1 MTPCH
6 ENAPFATRPH
16 RIRSASPAVQPCRR
30 FSLAA
35 PMRTSS
41 LPGRRE
47 RSLPVPLAGA
57 RGILRHAAEEE
68 GVPPPK
74 LPGVKVP
81 KAQPVP
87 VPTENERRRLL
98 ASYNPQACVVLV
110 LAYQGS
116 PHGRDPRARLAARGL
131 PPWHHLAR
139 VRGHQ
144 ERQGA
149 DGADA
154 PEGCRSCPGGCGRP
168 PGARNPARCSSA
180 AAAAPTAA
188 NASRAGQPAGQGA
201 RHGLP
206 AGGGKGLP
214 RPRLAARLGRPHGD
228 GGRGLELAHATRR
241 LGGPTDGA
249 TLRSG
254 DGRAPVRGGAPHRM
268 IPHVGT
274 IWARVGSPPAA
285 PRLRCEVC
293 QRIGAGSF
301 PPSPSP

>member
-35 PMRTSS
+35 PVRTSS

-68 GVPPPK
+68 GVPPPN

-98 ASYNPQACVVLV
+98 ASYNPQAACVALV

-131 PPWHHLAR
+131 PPWHHLVR

-154 PEGCRSCPGGCGRP
+154 PEGCRSCSGGCGRP
-168 PGARNPARCSSA
+168 PGARNPARV
-180 AAAAPTAA
+180 P
-188 NASRAGQPAGQGA
+188 QQ
-201 RHGLP
+201 
-206 AGGGKGLP
+206 P
-214 RPRLAARLGRPHGD
+214 RPPLRQPTR
-228 GGRGLELAHATRR
+228 GGRDSPLDRAHATACRR
-241 LGGPTDGA
+241 AGVKGFRVHDWRHDWAARMVMAGVDLNSLMQLGRWEAYGWRTYGWCNA
-249 TLRSG
+249 TWR
-254 DGRAPVRGGAPHRM
+254 
-268 IPHVGT
+268 
-274 IWARVGSPPAA
+274 
-285 PRLRCEVC
+285 
-293 QRIGAGSF
+293 
-301 PPSPSP
+301 